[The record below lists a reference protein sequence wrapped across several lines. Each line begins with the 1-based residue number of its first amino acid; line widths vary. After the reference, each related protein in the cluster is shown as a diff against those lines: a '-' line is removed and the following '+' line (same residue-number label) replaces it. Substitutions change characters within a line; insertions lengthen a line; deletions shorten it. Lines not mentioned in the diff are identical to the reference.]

1 MKSVFSKIIDKEL
14 PCHFVAENDYAIS
27 FMDVNPIAIGHTLV
41 VPKIEVDY
49 LFNLDSQYYHAL
61 WDFTKL
67 IAVALK
73 KTISC
78 ERIAVS
84 VIGLE
89 VPHAH
94 IHLVPINEMSDVN
107 FSSKITLSSE
117 EIKNIAHNITDNII
131 N

>member
-14 PCHFVAENDYAIS
+14 PCHFVSENDYAIA

-49 LFNLDSQYYHAL
+49 LFNLDTQYYHAL

-67 IAVALK
+67 VAVALK

-94 IHLVPINEMSDVN
+94 IHLVPINEMSDFN
-107 FSSKITLSSE
+107 FSSKITISSE

>member
-14 PCHFVAENDYAIS
+14 PCHFVAENDYAIA

-67 IAVALK
+67 VAVALK

-107 FSSKITLSSE
+107 FSSKITISSE